1 MEQYLKPSV
10 EIIIFDQ
17 DDTVLTAGGCCSG
30 NANYSIMLPE
40 LP

>member
-1 MEQYLKPSV
+1 MEKYQKPSV
-10 EIIIFDQ
+10 EIIVFDH

-30 NANYSIMLPE
+30 NYAIELPE